1 MYHIIPTLL
10 NHNILAIEEVVNKKN
25 SDIIDYIEHKSTHQ
39 KKHILKKMIIS
50 IYESVENNKDISIIS
65 KQNKETYFFYADQ
78 FWTKIMLNDK
88 YNNEFHEIGFRAKK
102 NMMKFRNTNQKFT
115 NSIEEML
122 PLEYYLINLYTEDRT
137 FFTMILDFF
146 KNLL

>member
-1 MYHIIPTLL
+1 MYHIIPTLV
-10 NHNILAIEEVVNKKN
+10 NHNIVAIEELKNKKN
-25 SDIIDYIEHKSTHQ
+25 SDVINYVKHKSTQQ
-39 KKHILKKMIIS
+39 KKHILKKIIIS
-50 IYESVENNKDISIIS
+50 IYDSVEKNDEMTIIS
-65 KQNKETYFFYADQ
+65 TQNKEKYFFYADQ

-88 YNNEFHEIGFRAKK
+88 YNKEFYEIGFRAKK

-115 NSIEEML
+115 DSIEEML
-122 PLEYYLINLYTEDRT
+122 PLEYYLIKLYTEDRT